1 MKVLLVET
9 ETLTFNN
16 DVSLDVF
23 DTLAE
28 VKKFKTLGRE
38 QLLKEIADV
47 DAFLCNKTIV
57 DREVLENAPNLKF
70 IGTFATGYNN
80 IDLACANEFGVTV
93 SNAPEYSTNAVA
105 QQVMAYILMHY
116 TKIGEYNNFVKSGGW
131 VSSDIFSPLMFFTD
145 EVFGK
150 TLGII
155 GYGSIGKAVA
165 KAAKGLGLNVIV
177 YTRTVRED
185 GETNFVSLDNLLKQS
200 DVVTMHCPLNEQSA
214 DMMNKETFSK
224 MKDGAFF
231 INTARGGV
239 VDENALKDAL
249 ITGKLSG
256 AAVDVLKKEPM
267 SENCVLLDAPNIII
281 TPHSAWAPSTTRQ
294 RLVELVASNLK
305 AFMDGCPKNVVN
317 K

>member
-1 MKVLLVET
+1 MKVLIVET

-16 DVSLDVF
+16 DVSLSVF

-28 VKKFKTLGRE
+28 VKYFETLTRE

-80 IDLACANEFGVTV
+80 IDLDSANEFGVTV

-105 QQVMAYILMHY
+105 QQLMAYILMHY
-116 TKIGEYNNFVKSGGW
+116 TKIDEYNRFVKSGGW
-131 VSSDIFSPLMFFTD
+131 TKSSIFSPLMFATD

-155 GYGSIGKAVA
+155 GYGSIGKAVS
-165 KAAKGLGLNVIV
+165 KAAKGLGMNVMV

-185 GETNFVSLDNLLKQS
+185 GETKFVSLNELLSVS
-200 DVVTMHCPLNEQSA
+200 DIVTMHCPLNEQSA
-214 DMMNKETFSK
+214 EMMNKDTFGK
-224 MKDGAFF
+224 MKKGSFF

-239 VDENALKDAL
+239 VNEEALKDAL
-249 ITGKLSG
+249 VSGKLSG

-267 SENCVLLDAPNIII
+267 SEACVLFNAPNIII

-294 RLVELVASNLK
+294 RLVELVADNLK
-305 AFMDGCPKNVVN
+305 AFMDGCPKNVVS

>member
-1 MKVLLVET
+1 MKVLIVEI

-16 DVSLDVF
+16 DVSLSVF

-28 VKKFKTLGRE
+28 VKYFKTLTRE
-38 QLLKEIADV
+38 KLLKEIADV
-47 DAFLCNKTIV
+47 DAFLCNKTVV

-80 IDLACANEFGVTV
+80 IDLDSANEFGVTV

-116 TKIGEYNNFVKSGGW
+116 TKIDEYNNFVKSGGW
-131 VSSDIFSPLMFFTD
+131 HKSSIFSPLMFATD
-145 EVFGK
+145 EVYGK

-155 GYGSIGKAVA
+155 GYGSIGKAVS
-165 KAAKGLGLNVIV
+165 KAAKGLGMNVIV

-185 GETNFVSLDNLLKQS
+185 GETKFVSLNELLSVS

-214 DMMNKETFSK
+214 EMMNKETFGK
-224 MKDGAFF
+224 MKKGAFF

-239 VDENALKDAL
+239 VNENALKDSL
-249 ITGKLSG
+249 VSGKLSG
-256 AAVDVLKKEPM
+256 AAVDVLKTEPM
-267 SENCVLLDAPNIII
+267 SETCVLFDAPNIII

-294 RLVELVASNLK
+294 RLVELVADNLK
-305 AFMDGCPKNVVN
+305 AFMDGCPKNVVS